1 MSQNRIYSVIGEQLE
16 MSTLPTNKFLFAIL
30 FRAKRKNRKLPMF
43 VRTDWLT
50 FRATGKY
57 IIHLSAIAVEEN
69 TECTILSTRL
79 YTYFDN
85 GSVAVIV
92 QVIFL
97 KLLLFFIKSVLIFF
111 RIKIRFDFSF
121 LAEQALSKKL

>member
-1 MSQNRIYSVIGEQLE
+1 MSQNRVYSVIGEQLE
-16 MSTLPTNKFLFAIL
+16 MSTLPTNKFLFAIF

-43 VRTDWLT
+43 FRTDWLT

-57 IIHLSAIAVEEN
+57 IIHLSAIAIEEN

-97 KLLLFFIKSVLIFF
+97 KLLSFFY
-111 RIKIRFDFSF
+111 KIGVDF
-121 LAEQALSKKL
+121 L